1 MNMVEFLLGKK
12 IQYVM
17 LIVTGI
23 IGTIMM
29 NAFYLTK
36 LSIIQMMFLIGL
48 GLVLS
53 SSIKTDMD
61 IILDASIPL
70 WYELGMILTGVSL
83 LYLVVFSI
91 LG

>member
-29 NAFYLTK
+29 NAFYLTE